1 MSKQK
6 NMKAE
11 NQIEKFKSIINWEV
25 KRYSNLVPYTTHYTK
40 EGLEDLKRLV
50 DQLGEIE
57 TGKRE
62 RLEGFEATGTSF
74 SWISLQRYRAKK
86 MVISKAYEM
95 QPQVRPLLD
104 AQLKSWEDFCNL
116 FLFEDEKEI

>member
-1 MSKQK
+1 
-6 NMKAE
+6 MKAE

-25 KRYSNLVPYTTHYTK
+25 KRYSNLVPYTTPYTK

-57 TGKRE
+57 AGERE
-62 RLEGFEATGTSF
+62 RIEGFEATGTAF

-95 QPQVRPLLD
+95 QPQVRPVLD
-104 AQLKSWEDFCNL
+104 EQLKSWEDFYNL
-116 FLFEDEKEI
+116 FLFEDGKEI